1 MNHLFGTNFSVL
13 KVAAGTR
20 TTRGIWVSSEPEQK
34 FIVFDVEGNDSM
46 DRAEEQV
53 TRLLRRTTRRWWRPM
68 HW

>member
-13 KVAAGTR
+13 KELAGTR
-20 TTRGIWVSSEPEQK
+20 TTRGIWVSVDKKEN

-53 TRLLRRTTRRWWRPM
+53 WIVLFRIIKKW
-68 HW
+68 